1 MKLFQGV
8 KMAWFSVRSQPLRT
22 LLTVLGIMIG
32 VASVTIM
39 VAIGNGT
46 AEQVKSQMQGLG
58 TNMLTVNV
66 VGRGAVTSIKLD
78 DAKNLT
84 DIDGVSAYAPDISG
98 NVTAKYGTNTYS
110 ASVEATTA
118 AFSEVRDYQVER
130 GRFIMDIDGTFK
142 QKVAVIGSE
151 IVSELKMSDP
161 IGSKIVLNGTPYKVV
176 GVLASKGSSSA
187 GSNDNKVIVPIETA
201 RVVLKTDAI
210 RTIYVQVADEKQVDR
225 VQAMLEAKLQS
236 FFRNDTNSY
245 NVFNQQDLLDTITS
259 VSTSMSTMLTYVAA
273 ISLLVGGIGIMNMML
288 VSVTERTREIGIRKS
303 LGAKQRDI
311 LFQFL
316 VEASMI
322 GGLGG
327 LVGVIVG
334 ASGSKFA
341 GKLMDS
347 PASPSVNIMVLA
359 LLFSMGVGVLFGFI
373 PARRASKLNPV
384 EALRYQ

>member
-1 MKLFQGV
+1 MKLSQGV
-8 KMAWFSVRSQPLRT
+8 KMAWHSVSTQKMRT

-58 TNMLTVNV
+58 TNMLTANV
-66 VGRGAVTSIKLD
+66 IGRGAVTSITLD
-78 DAKNLT
+78 DAKDLT
-84 DIDGVSAYAPDISG
+84 DIDGVETYAPVISG
-98 NVTAKYGTNTYS
+98 SVTAKYKTNTYS
-110 ASVEATTA
+110 ASVQATTPSFA
-118 AFSEVRDYQVER
+118 DVRDYTVSE
-130 GRFIMDIDGTFK
+130 GRFIKDIDGAFS
-142 QKVAVIGSE
+142 QKVAVVGSE
-151 IVSELKMSDP
+151 VVSELSMSNP
-161 IGSKIVLNGTPYKVV
+161 VGQTISLNGSLYTIV
-176 GVLASKGSSSA
+176 GVLASKGSTSA
-187 GSNDNKVIVPIETA
+187 GSSDNVVIIPIQTA
-201 RVVLKTDAI
+201 RVALKTDAI
-210 RTIYVQVADEKQVDR
+210 RTIYVQVASSDKVDF
-225 VQAMLEAKLQS
+225 VQTMLEFKLQQ
-236 FFRNDTNSY
+236 FFRNDENAYT
-245 NVFNQQDLLDTITS
+245 VFNQSDLLETITA

-288 VSVTERTREIGIRKS
+288 TSVTERTKEIGIRKS

-316 VEASMI
+316 VEAGMI

-359 LLFSMGVGVLFGFI
+359 LIFSMGVGVLFGFL

-384 EALRYQ
+384 DALRQ